1 MILSIL
7 GIIITLVC
15 IIFFEE
21 NDFIEKLCGCGGI
34 FVLYFAILLVISFF
48 INATPYE
55 VTATYELKQ
64 YDILGLENKKTE
76 EFEANGIFVLGCGSF
91 NAKTETEMN
100 YYYFKNCEYGAML
113 ETSPMAETYVREKDD
128 VTPSLIWIMEERL
141 YKGHPKLAKWFP
153 FVEAEDR
160 KEAIKQANILEVP
173 VNTIKIEYNV
183 DV

>member
-7 GIIITLVC
+7 GIIIILGY
-15 IIFFEE
+15 IIFFRGYDIEE
-21 NDFIEKLCGCGGI
+21 TLIGCVGI
-34 FVLYFAILLVISFF
+34 FIIYFGMMLCISGF
-48 INATPYE
+48 INAPYE

-76 EFEANGIFVLGCGSF
+76 KFEASGRFVLGCGSF

-128 VTPSLIWIMEERL
+128 ITPSLIWIMEERL